1 MSKELVSALNALE
14 QEKGIKAETLAAAI
28 EEALAKAYA
37 KDHADAE
44 NVEVNFDLK
53 KGAIKVLAVKK
64 VVDDDEKEDDNTEI
78 SLSDALDINKAYEI
92 GDEIKFDQTP
102 KDFGRIA
109 IGTAKQ
115 IILQKVREAERSI
128 VYNQYSEYIDEIIT
142 AEVEREDTRYLYMI
156 LPGGQ
161 TAAMKPNDQIAGE
174 TYRMGDRIKV
184 LVTEV
189 EKEVKKGP
197 QIFVSRAAEGL
208 VKRLFEAEVPEVQDG
223 IVEIRSIAREAGD
236 RSKVAVYSYNSNLD
250 PVGTMV
256 GQRGVRVQAVVNELS
271 GENMDIIEWNEDPA
285 QFIIN
290 ALSPAEVVEVI
301 FDPTN
306 ERGVTVLVPDYQLSL
321 AIGKKGQ
328 NARLEARLTNF
339 SIDIKPESDREAVIA
354 EMEQRVAEQHN
365 GPVRHEQPIV
375 EVADD
380 FENFDL
386 DAED

>member
-142 AEVEREDTRYLYMI
+142 AEVEREDPRYLYMI

-236 RSKVAVYSYNSNLD
+236 RSKVAVYSYNSNID

-328 NARLEARLTNF
+328 NARLAARLTNF
-339 SIDIKPESDREAVIA
+339 SIDIKPESEREAVMA

-365 GPVRHEQPIV
+365 GPVRNEQPV
-375 EVADD
+375 ADVADD